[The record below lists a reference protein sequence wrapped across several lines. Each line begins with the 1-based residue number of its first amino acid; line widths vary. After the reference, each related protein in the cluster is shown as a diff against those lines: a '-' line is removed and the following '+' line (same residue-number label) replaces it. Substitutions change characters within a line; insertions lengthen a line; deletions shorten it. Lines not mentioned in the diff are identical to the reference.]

1 MVREEQVVVESPATE
16 NSALAPPLLKV
27 EDLAPPFLK
36 VDKVDWVATCVH
48 SSALLPG
55 SPTTSLTPNHSWL
68 GSIVLSSPCF
78 P

>member
-36 VDKVDWVATCVH
+36 VEEFLSLYVYVTIWFK
-48 SSALLPG
+48 SSK
-55 SPTTSLTPNHSWL
+55 
-68 GSIVLSSPCF
+68 
-78 P
+78 